1 MENPFNSQVSLLQA
15 SCGTEIGLLPWAAN
29 PCVFITCF
37 SEWEGFIHI
46 SLCFFFIT
54 PQPRRPNC
62 KGQRENRDRFC
73 TTPEDKERSSVAVG
87 GESRQTGKNAI
98 VLFKSVSRI
107 SLA

>member
-1 MENPFNSQVSLLQA
+1 MFSSHVSQSGKDLF
-15 SCGTEIGLLPWAAN
+15 TFH
-29 PCVFITCF
+29 CVFF
-37 SEWEGFIHI
+37 V
-46 SLCFFFIT
+46 T

-73 TTPEDKERSSVAVG
+73 TPPEDKERSSVAVG